1 MTVFVTLCKPTWQ
14 EERWDGE
21 EEERDKERKRENERA
36 MGWDSERKTDRKG
49 R

>member
-1 MTVFVTLCKPTWQ
+1 LSRSVNPPG
-14 EERWDGE
+14 RRRDGTE
-21 EEERDKERKRENERA
+21 KKKKRDKERKRENERA